1 MSAVVQTWIGELA
14 KLKEKVKVKSRK
26 PLFSS
31 KAKGGEVEE
40 EKEAASMEG
49 RMVQRENN
57 NSNMLSEA
65 TVCLLM
71 DRFAPS

>member
-49 RMVQRENN
+49 RMVQREK
-57 NSNMLSEA
+57 
-65 TVCLLM
+65 
-71 DRFAPS
+71 